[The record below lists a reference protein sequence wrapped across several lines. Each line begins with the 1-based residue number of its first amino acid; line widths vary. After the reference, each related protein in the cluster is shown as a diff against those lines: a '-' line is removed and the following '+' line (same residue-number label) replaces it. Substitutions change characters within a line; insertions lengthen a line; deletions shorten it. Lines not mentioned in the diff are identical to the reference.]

1 MDKYLKDS
9 TYFFNNVYPYL
20 TKKDQKECLKKLN
33 EELKN
38 IKLFNEKKEL
48 EKILLSN
55 DIVKSIEENKEML
68 LTIIPE
74 LNDMI
79 GFEHN
84 HPHHHLD
91 VWEHTICALSY
102 SCNDFDLRICLLLH
116 DIGKPYSY
124 QDGEVRH
131 FKGHP
136 KASSNISR
144 NILNRLGYE
153 KDHVEKICY
162 LIENHDNP
170 LTYYDVLDNFDL
182 SLERYLI
189 QYCDALAHNPEKLE
203 KRKQYLKNTLEKFK
217 EVKPN
222 IEKRVKKKIKYN
234 L

>member
-1 MDKYLKDS
+1 MNDFLEES
-9 TYFFNNVYPYL
+9 NYFFNNIYPYL
-20 TKKDQKECLKKLN
+20 NKKEQKQCLK
-33 EELKN
+33 ELKRELSS
-38 IKLFNEKKEL
+38 KHFNEKEKL
-48 EKILLSN
+48 ENILLSR
-55 DIVKSIEENKEML
+55 DIVNSIEDNKEIL

-91 VWEHTICALSY
+91 VWEHTLLALSL
-102 SCNDFDLRICLLLH
+102 SENDFDLRLCLLLH
-116 DIGKPYSY
+116 DIGKPHSY
-124 QDGEVRH
+124 QDGDVRH

-136 KASSNISR
+136 KVSSYISR
-144 NILNRLGYE
+144 NILDRLGYE
-153 KDHVEKICY
+153 KDYIEEICY
-162 LIENHDNP
+162 LIENHDNQ
-170 LTYYDVLDNFDL
+170 LTYYDILDNFNL
-182 SLERYLI
+182 SLKRYLI